1 MKFTLGRNLGIICPA
16 CKQEVRIEIETSG
29 LFGGI
34 VKQMLIWK
42 VLDDVLD
49 QLKLR
54 GGTVKCK
61 CGHTFGIN
69 PEAPKQE
76 KK

>member
-1 MKFTLGRNLGIICPA
+1 MKFTLGRNLGIVCPS
-16 CKQEVRIEIETSG
+16 CKQEVRIEVETSG

-42 VLDDVLD
+42 VLDDTLD

-54 GGTVKCK
+54 GGTAKCK
-61 CGHTFGIN
+61 CGHAFGIG
-69 PEAPKQE
+69 PKAPK
-76 KK
+76 